1 MAATTRIIEDTF
13 SGGLE
18 VISVTV
24 TAGGSGYTTVPTVAI
39 NAPAAGGG
47 QATATATIDGGAVTA
62 ITIVNPGNSYVTAP
76 IVAITGGGGTSA
88 TATAVM
94 STGEVSNYAGK
105 TCALIDFSNHGAAVT
120 IDASTLLGGSNG
132 TQGFQKYRIDEV
144 RWSTDKYITVAFT
157 GTGTSQ
163 AICVAPGQGHFSVP
177 LVNLATQPGDATNAD
192 ITVTPAT
199 GCYGFMMLKLAKEA
213 FV

>member
-18 VISVTV
+18 VISITV
-24 TAGGSGYTTVPTVAI
+24 TAGGSGYTTVPTVAVT
-39 NAPAAGGG
+39 APPAGGG
-47 QATATATIDGGAVTA
+47 QATATATILGGAVTA
-62 ITIVNPGNSYVTAP
+62 ITIVNPGNSYVVAP
-76 IVAITGGGGTSA
+76 PVAITGGGGTSA

-132 TQGFQKYRIDEV
+132 TQGFQKYRIDDIH
-144 RWSTDKYITVAFT
+144 WSTDKYITVAFT
-157 GTGTSQ
+157 GTGTSG
-163 AICVAPGQGHFSVP
+163 AICVAPGQGHFGVP
-177 LVNLATQPGDATNAD
+177 LANLATQPGDATNAD
-192 ITVTPAT
+192 ITVTPAA

>member
-1 MAATTRIIEDTF
+1 
-13 SGGLE
+13 
-18 VISVTV
+18 
-24 TAGGSGYTTVPTVAI
+24 
-39 NAPAAGGG
+39 
-47 QATATATIDGGAVTA
+47 
-62 ITIVNPGNSYVTAP
+62 VTAP

-94 STGEVSNYAGK
+94 STGEVSNYTGK

>member
-1 MAATTRIIEDTF
+1 MAVTTRVLEDTF
-13 SGGLE
+13 SGGLG
-18 VISVTV
+18 VGSITV
-24 TAGGSGYTTVPTVAI
+24 TNGGSGYTTVPSVAV

-47 QATATATIDGGAVTA
+47 TATATATIDGGAVTA
-62 ITIVNPGNSYVTAP
+62 ITITNPGNSYVAAP

-94 STGEVSNYAGK
+94 TANTPTTYSGQ
-105 TCALIDFSNHGAAVT
+105 TCVLLDFSNHGATVT
-120 IDASTLLGGSNG
+120 VDASTYLGGSNG
-132 TQGFQKYRIDEV
+132 TEGFQKYRIDEV

-157 GTGTSQ
+157 GTGHTS
-163 AICVAPGQGHFSVP
+163 AICVAPGQGHFSIP
-177 LVNLATQPGDATNAD
+177 IANIATQPGDATNAD

-199 GCYGFMMLKLAKEA
+199 GCYGFMLLKLGKED